1 MQPSQQ
7 STPSIF
13 FITGTSGAGKSTL
26 VDLLEQLLAKN
37 QFAVHDFDAFGV
49 PDDATPA
56 WRQETS
62 EHWLKIANAYASAGK
77 STVICGVCVPAEILA
92 AAGNVTAPIFFG
104 FLDVPEKIIRE
115 RLQSRNWGP
124 ELIDDNTSWA
134 HHLKAGVTEQPN
146 HLIIQCTE
154 STSPQKIAEIAKAWM
169 VEKISELRI
178 TQEATT
184 SASEQS

>member
-1 MQPSQQ
+1 MQPSQTQ
-7 STPSIF
+7 NASIF

-62 EHWLKIANAYASAGK
+62 EHWLKIANAYAAAGK
-77 STVICGVCVPAEILA
+77 STVICGVCVPTEIIA
-92 AAGNVTAPIFFG
+92 AATNVTAPIFFG
-104 FLDVPEKIIRE
+104 FLDVPEQTIRQ
-115 RLQSRNWGP
+115 RLQARNWAP
-124 ELIDDNTSWA
+124 ELIEDNISWA

-146 HLIIQCTE
+146 HLIISCAE
-154 STSPQKIAEIAKAWM
+154 SISPQKMAETAKAWII
-169 VEKISELRI
+169 EKTSELRI
-178 TQEATT
+178 APEAVATEE
-184 SASEQS
+184 A